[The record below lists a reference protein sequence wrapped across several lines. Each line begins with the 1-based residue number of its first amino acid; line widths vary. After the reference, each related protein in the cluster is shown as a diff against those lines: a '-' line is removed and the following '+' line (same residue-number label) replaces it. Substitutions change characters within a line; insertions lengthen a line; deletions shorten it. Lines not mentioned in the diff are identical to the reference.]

1 MIAFDTVSMGQG
13 VIAGV
18 TRVDTSALPWPGASF
33 GITPSADAGHV
44 ERSYEMLAETLGV
57 PRNSIVTAQ
66 QVHGK
71 AVVDVSARVSTAADA
86 LVTSTPGVIV
96 GVKLADCCGVL
107 LHDPVHHVVAA
118 VHSGWRGTAQNI
130 VAATI
135 EHMQGAYG
143 THPADL
149 CAHMSACASG
159 SMYEVGQD
167 VHDVLSA
174 HCKPL
179 ANGKWTFDNHEA
191 IHQQLLACGIAESNI
206 SRDSACTISDVTYH
220 SFRRDKERSGR
231 MLAFIGFQ

>member
-18 TRVDTSALPWPGASF
+18 TRVDTSMLPWPGASF

-57 PRNSIVTAQ
+57 QRNNIVTAQ

-71 AVVDVSARVSTAADA
+71 TVVDVAARVSAAADSLVTAAQ
-86 LVTSTPGVIV
+86 GVVV
-96 GVKLADCCGVL
+96 GVKLADCCGIL
-107 LHDPVHHVVAA
+107 LHDPTHRVVAA

-143 THPADL
+143 TNPASL
-149 CAHMSACASG
+149 RAHMSACASG

-167 VHDVLSA
+167 VYDQLAA
-174 HCKPL
+174 HCRPL
-179 ANGKWTFDNHEA
+179 PNGKWTFDNHEA
-191 IHQQLLACGIAESNI
+191 IYQQMLACGIAESNI
-206 SRDSACTISDVTYH
+206 SSDSGCTMSDSTYH

>member
-1 MIAFDTVSMGQG
+1 MKAIDTVDMGLG

-18 TRVDTSALPWPGASF
+18 TRVDTSVLPWPGASF

-57 PRNSIVTAQ
+57 QRNSIVTAQ

-71 AVVDVSARVSTAADA
+71 TIVDVTARGSFAADA
-86 LVTSTPGVIV
+86 LVTATPGLVV

-107 LHDPVHHVVAA
+107 LYDSTHRVVAA

-143 THPADL
+143 TNPHDL
-149 CAHMSACASG
+149 RAHMSACASG
-159 SMYEVGQD
+159 SVYEVGQD
-167 VHDVLSA
+167 VYDVLA
-174 HCKPL
+174 AYCKPL
-179 ANGKWTFDNHEA
+179 AGGKWTFDNHMA
-191 IHQQLLACGIAESNI
+191 IEHQLLDAGLQEEKISVDTGCTMSDES
-206 SRDSACTISDVTYH
+206 YH